1 MHRIALPAW
10 WPAVDVGL
18 MSIGDRIGGE
28 DSRLPPAMRRVH
40 QSRCARALAIDLLA
54 AQGCV
59 TDAIGKGPV
68 GDPVW
73 PAGFVGSLSHTESY
87 AAAVVA
93 RDRHCKA
100 LGIDVEPDLPLPPDT
115 DGLILRDEERHW
127 LASLAGAHAGADRL
141 LFCAKECVHKA
152 IHPLR
157 GAWLDFQDVW
167 IEVDPVAG
175 SFAPRP
181 ASAAA
186 EKAFQGLQTQGRYV
200 RTQGQLLAVLAVF

>member
-1 MHRIALPAW
+1 MHRVTLPAF
-10 WPAVDVGL
+10 WPGIDAGL
-18 MSIGDRIGGE
+18 MYIGDRTGGE

-54 AQGCV
+54 GLGCV
-59 TDAIGKGPV
+59 TDIIGKGPV

-73 PAGFVGSLSHTESY
+73 PQGFVGSLSHTESY

-93 RDRHCKA
+93 PSRTCAA

-115 DGLILRDEERHW
+115 DGLILRDQERHW
-127 LASLAGAHAGADRL
+127 LTSLADDHAGADRL

-152 IHPLR
+152 LHPLR

-167 IEVDPVAG
+167 IEVDFAAG
-175 SFAPRP
+175 CFTPHP
-181 ASAAA
+181 ASTLA
-186 EKAFQGLQTQGRYV
+186 EKAFQGLRAQGRFG
-200 RTQGQLLAVLAVF
+200 RAQGQLLAVLAVF